1 MKNYWNCHLSKK
13 LNAQEAEDKNKH
25 CARNVQVMRPRASN
39 YASTNSKRPYST
51 ALDQAPSNNFCQPV
65 NLLAQEG
72 GSSSRTQIPTPMPML
87 CNIGDGQNQMF
98 QAEHD
103 ESNKN
108 VPSVEEEDIND
119 GINMGDIPM
128 EGLPFKGV
136 GEYDKDDDADDDG
149 VHNHNKWE
157 WDDSIFGD
165 VDLWTHC

>member
-13 LNAQEAEDKNKH
+13 LNAQETEDKNKH
-25 CARNVQVMRPRASN
+25 WNVQVMRPRASN
-39 YASTNSKRPYST
+39 YASTSAKRPYST
-51 ALDQAPSNNFCQPV
+51 TLDQSPSDNFCQPV

-72 GSSSRTQIPTPMPML
+72 GSNSSTQIPMPMPML

-108 VPSVEEEDIND
+108 VPSVEEEHIND
-119 GINMGDIPM
+119 GINMGDFPM

-136 GEYDKDDDADDDG
+136 REYDADDDG

-157 WDDSIFGD
+157 WDDSILGD